1 MNSVNLIGRLTRDP
15 ELRYTSGNQTAVARF
30 SVAID
35 RGKDRNGNS
44 RGTDFPNIVAFG
56 KTAETCSN
64 YLAKGRQVGI
74 QGHIQTGSYER
85 QDGTKVYTTD
95 VVVDKITFVG
105 NKSDNQQAPSNKP
118 QQGYSQ
124 YPQPTEH
131 EYPGFYEY
139 DDEDDENIP
148 F

>member
-15 ELRYTSGNQTAVARF
+15 DLRYTSGTQTAVARF

-44 RGTDFPNIVAFG
+44 RGTDFPTIVAFG

-64 YLAKGRQVGI
+64 YLTKGRQVGI

-105 NKSDNQQAPSNKP
+105 SKSDNQQAPSNKP
-118 QQGYSQ
+118 QQGYA
-124 YPQPTEH
+124 QPTES

-139 DDEDDENIP
+139 DDEDDGDIP